1 MSLVVENVSASLGG
15 AQVLH
20 DVSFE
25 VPDGHFGVLVGPN
38 GSGKSTVLRTVFRA
52 CRPSSGRVLVDG
64 EDVWLATARAAGKRT
79 GVLLQEQHSGF
90 EFTVEET
97 IAQGRTPHLGRFDR
111 LTGQD
116 DDVVAEVRERTGL
129 TAFAGRRLMELSGGE
144 RQRVFLARALAQR
157 PRLLV
162 LDEPTNHL
170 DIRHQLDLLEL
181 IRDLDI
187 TVIAALHSLDLAA
200 AYADT
205 VVVLDAGRVAAAGPP
220 ADVLTGELVSGVF
233 EVECTVDTVAGLPR
247 FGFRPRRPTGGVVGA
262 GPDRGDPRLRGT
274 G

>member
-15 AQVLH
+15 EQVLH
-20 DVSFE
+20 DVSFT

-38 GSGKSTVLRTVFRA
+38 GSGKSTLLRTVFRA
-52 CRPSSGRVLVDG
+52 ARPSGGRVLVDG
-64 EDVWLATARAAGKRT
+64 EDVWRSTARDAGRRT

-97 IAQGRTPHLGRFDR
+97 VAQGRTAHLGRFDR
-111 LTGQD
+111 LTRHD
-116 DDVVAEVRERTGL
+116 DDVVAEVCERTGL
-129 TAFAGRRLMELSGGE
+129 AAFADRRLAELSGGE

-181 IRDLDI
+181 IRDLGI
-187 TVIAALHSLDLAA
+187 TVVAALHSLDLAA
-200 AYADT
+200 AYADS
-205 VVVLDAGRVAAAGPP
+205 VVVLDAGRIAASGPP
-220 ADVLTGELVSGVF
+220 SEVLTGEFVSGVF
-233 EVECTVDTVAGLPR
+233 EVECTVDTVAGRPR
-247 FGFRPRRPTGGVVGA
+247 FGFRPRGGTNVASPG
-262 GPDRGDPRLRGT
+262 RGVRGR
-274 G
+274 